1 MKIIN
6 KYGTRYHVSS
16 PRRQNDNPPEGA
28 IREIKK
34 IWYRI
39 ILKNKV
45 HKILYYYGLIWIC
58 ETGNFS
64 VSSSRYVSG
73 RTPLE

>member
-39 ILKNKV
+39 MLKNKV
-45 HKILYYYGLIWIC
+45 PKILWGCGLIWIC
-58 ETGNFS
+58 ETGNLS
-64 VSSSRYVSG
+64 VLSSRYAPG
-73 RTPLE
+73 KTTLE